1 MLLKVSDERHK
12 KRRPIDWN
20 ALKMKESSITYLASS
35 ITYLASSIT
44 YLASS
49 ITYLAFSD
57 RARGLGQQ
65 WDF

>member
-35 ITYLASSIT
+35 ITYLA
-44 YLASS
+44 
-49 ITYLAFSD
+49 FSD